1 LLKYKE
7 KRLLKLFKRDDMRDI
22 KLMNEVLANKIA
34 AGEII
39 ERPLSVVKELVENSI
54 DANASVIEINLQESG
69 IKYISVLDNGYGMN
83 KSNLLM
89 SVKRHATSKLYDEK
103 ELFKIGTLG
112 FRGEALATM
121 GVVSHL
127 SITSSDDG
135 ITGHCLKYKSE
146 DEYTIEEVG
155 CNIGTNVEVGQLF
168 YNTPVRYKHLSNPFY
183 ELSLIVS
190 YISKLALCS
199 PDISFK
205 LINDDKE
212 LLSTSGNG
220 DMGAIFNSVYN
231 LSIAKSMSHYN
242 ESSDNFG
249 VEIYYASPEY
259 TKSRKSYI
267 TICLNGRIVRNY
279 DIENAI
285 IDSYKNF
292 LHTNQYPIVV
302 INVEADYHLIDVN
315 IHPTKQQV
323 KISLI
328 DELKELITKGIKN
341 NLDKLIYVPDAEVK
355 MDVSPNY
362 FYEEPSIDTS
372 SYSFNKE
379 QVSIK
384 MEDTLVN
391 DNIEWKLPYFEYV
404 GTLHATYLLF
414 ENENGLHLVDQHAAQ
429 ERINYEKFY
438 KLFDTKVFSFQ
449 QMLVPV
455 AIELS
460 VDEFNALSK
469 RIDILESIGIKVEE
483 FGINTYKVVGLDK
496 FYMRARN
503 ITDDIH
509 NLFDLIIKQKEIDF
523 AKIYEDVAIMMA
535 CKSSI
540 KANQYINLEEI
551 NSLIKQLN
559 ECDNPFT
566 CPHGRPV
573 IVNLSTREIEK
584 LFKRVF

>member
-1 LLKYKE
+1 
-7 KRLLKLFKRDDMRDI
+7 MRDI

-39 ERPLSVVKELVENSI
+39 ERPQSVVKELVENAI
-54 DANASVIEINLQESG
+54 DANANIIEITLEEAG
-69 IKYISVLDNGYGMN
+69 IKYISVKDNGYGMN
-83 KSNLLM
+83 KANLLM

-135 ITGHCLKYKSE
+135 IIGHCLKYKSE
-146 DEYTIEEVG
+146 DDYTIEEVG
-155 CNIGTNVEVGQLF
+155 CNVGTQVEIGQLF

-190 YISKLALCS
+190 YISKLALSS
-199 PDISFK
+199 PNISFK
-205 LINDDKE
+205 LVNDDKE
-212 LLSTSGNG
+212 LLVTSGNG
-220 DMGAIFNSVYN
+220 DMGAIFSAIYS
-231 LSIAKSMSHYN
+231 LSIAKSMSHY
-242 ESSDNFG
+242 EGSSDNFG

-259 TKSRKSYI
+259 TKSRKTYI
-267 TICLNGRIVRNY
+267 TISLNGRIVRNY

-328 DELKELITKGIKN
+328 DELKDLITKGIKN
-341 NLDKLIYVPDAEVK
+341 NLDQLLYVPDAEVK
-355 MDVSPNY
+355 MDVTPNY
-362 FYEEPSIDTS
+362 FYEDKITEQPEYT
-372 SYSFNKE
+372 FVKE

-384 MEDTLVN
+384 LEDTLEEN
-391 DNIEWKLPYFEYV
+391 DIEWKLPHFEYV

-414 ENENGLHLVDQHAAQ
+414 ENENGLHLIDQHAAQ

-438 KLFDTKVFSFQ
+438 HLFETREFKFQ

-455 AIELS
+455 SIELS
-460 VDEFNALSK
+460 MDEFNALNK
-469 RIDILESIGIKVEE
+469 KIDVLEAIGIQVEE

-509 NLFDLIIKQKEIDF
+509 NLFNFIIKQKDIDF

-540 KANQYINLEEI
+540 KANQYINRGEVE
-551 NSLIKQLN
+551 SLMRQLN

>member
-1 LLKYKE
+1 
-7 KRLLKLFKRDDMRDI
+7 MRDI

-54 DANASVIEINLQESG
+54 DANANVIEIKLEESG
-69 IKYISVLDNGYGMN
+69 IKYISVSDNGFGMN
-83 KSNLLM
+83 KMNLLM

-135 ITGHCLKYKSE
+135 IVGHCLKYKSE
-146 DEYTIEEVG
+146 NDYTIEEVG
-155 CNIGTNVEVGQLF
+155 CNIGTKVEVGQLF

-199 PDISFK
+199 PNVSFK
-205 LINDDKE
+205 LINDDKD
-212 LLSTSGNG
+212 LLTTSGNA
-220 DMGAIFNSVYN
+220 DMGAIFSSVYS
-231 LSIAKSMSHYN
+231 LPIAKSMN
-242 ESSDNFG
+242 RFVGVSDNFD
-249 VEIYYASPEY
+249 VEIYYASPEF

-267 TICLNGRIVRNY
+267 TISLNGRIVRNY
-279 DIENAI
+279 DIENTI

-302 INVEADYHLIDVN
+302 INIKADYHLIDVN

-328 DELKELITKGIKN
+328 DELKDLINKGIKA
-341 NLDKLIYVPDAEVK
+341 NLDKLLYVPDAEIK
-355 MDVSPNY
+355 MDTSDNY
-362 FYEEPSIDTS
+362 FYENKTS
-372 SYSFNKE
+372 DKPVYSFVKE
-379 QVSIK
+379 QVPIK
-384 MEDTLVN
+384 IEDTLEHDDIV
-391 DNIEWKLPYFEYV
+391 WKLPHFEYV

-414 ENENGLHLVDQHAAQ
+414 ENESGLHLVDQHAAQ

-438 KLFDTKVFSFQ
+438 KLFDTKEFTFQ

-455 AIELS
+455 TIELS
-460 VDEFNALSK
+460 MDEFNALNK
-469 RIDILESIGIKVEE
+469 KIDVLESIGIKIEE

-509 NLFDLIIKQKEIDF
+509 NLFDLIIKQKEVDF

-540 KANQYINLEEI
+540 KANQYINRGEVQ
-551 NSLIKQLN
+551 SLMEQLN

-584 LFKRVF
+584 MFKRVF